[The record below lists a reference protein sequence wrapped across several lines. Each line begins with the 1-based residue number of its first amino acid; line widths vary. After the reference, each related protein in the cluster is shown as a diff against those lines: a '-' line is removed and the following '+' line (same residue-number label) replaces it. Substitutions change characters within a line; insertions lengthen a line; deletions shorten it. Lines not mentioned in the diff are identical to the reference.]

1 MSPDKILYV
10 DDEPMALKYFERLV
24 SPLAPVITTLSGE
37 EGKVVLRERAR
48 EIAVL
53 VTDQRM
59 PGAHGNE
66 LLRFTREYHPRIVRM
81 LTTAYSELGEA
92 IEAINSGEIYR
103 YITKPW
109 ELGSL
114 HADLRNALE
123 LAELRNERD
132 HLLGQKLIVQQ
143 QGLLGSRLASLAM
156 LGGGLFQ
163 GIAHSNAQGNMQVDL
178 HAGDT
183 ALHGFARAALAAGCN
198 VPDAS
203 WNQWDQAGLLQA
215 EAWRGIAIARELRR
229 WQGEFGSDRTPE
241 RAVAVLAQATG
252 GELQGAAVQ
261 LPSAA
266 VLTALLD
273 GNPGEVPA
281 TEAIAWLAWLLWW
294 NAPVQVKA
302 GDEGRWMLLLPPAGD
317 SASAPPP
324 DWLERMI
331 EAFAESP
338 MASH

>member
-24 SPLAPVITTLSGE
+24 SPLAPVITALSVE
-37 EGKVVLRERAR
+37 AGKAVLRERGD

-66 LLRFTREYHPRIVRM
+66 LLRFTREFHPRIVRM

-109 ELGSL
+109 ELASL

-132 HLLGQKLIVQQ
+132 QLLGQKLLVQQ
-143 QGLLGSRLASLAM
+143 QGLLGSRLASLAV
-156 LGGGLFQ
+156 LGYSHVQ
-163 GIAHSNAQGNMQVDL
+163 SDVHSADAAVYS
-178 HAGDT
+178 
-183 ALHGFARAALAAGCN
+183 FARAALAAGCS
-198 VPDAS
+198 VPQAA
-203 WNQWDQAGLLQA
+203 WNQWDHAGLLQA
-215 EAWRGIAIARELRR
+215 EARRGIAMARELSR
-229 WQGEFGSDRTPE
+229 WQREFGNDRSPE
-241 RAVAVLAQATG
+241 RAVFLLAQATG
-252 GELQGAAVQ
+252 GQLHGARVQ
-261 LPSAA
+261 IASAS

-273 GNPGEVPA
+273 GKPGDAPA
-281 TEAIAWLAWLLWW
+281 SEAIGWLAWLLWW
-294 NAPVQVKA
+294 NAPVQVNA
-302 GDEGRWMLLLPPAGD
+302 GAADSWTLQIPAAGIEEAAPPA
-317 SASAPPP
+317 

-331 EAFAESP
+331 EEFSDSP
-338 MASH
+338 LAG

>member
-24 SPLAPVITTLSGE
+24 SPLAPVITALSVE
-37 EGKVVLRERAR
+37 AGKAVLRERAG

-66 LLRFTREYHPRIVRM
+66 LLRFTREFHPRIVRM

-132 HLLGQKLIVQQ
+132 HLLGQKLMVQQ
-143 QGLLGSRLASLAM
+143 QGLLGSRLASLTM
-156 LGGGLFQ
+156 LGAGLIQSDSTGSMQ
-163 GIAHSNAQGNMQVDL
+163 GDL
-178 HAGDT
+178 HAGDA
-183 ALHGFARAALAAGCN
+183 ALHGFASAALSAGCKM
-198 VPDAS
+198 PDAS
-203 WNQWDQAGLLQA
+203 WHQWDQAGLLQA
-215 EAWRGIAIARELRR
+215 EAWRGMAIARELRR
-229 WQGEFGSDRTPE
+229 WQGEFGPDRTPA
-241 RAVAVLAQATG
+241 RAVSMLAKATG
-252 GELQGAAVQ
+252 GQAIGDGVQ
-261 LPSAA
+261 LSSGA

-281 TEAIAWLAWLLWW
+281 TEAIAWLAWLLWR
-294 NAPVQVKA
+294 NAPVQVKVGDA
-302 GDEGRWMLLLPPAGD
+302 GWTLLLPPAGTE
-317 SASAPPP
+317 AAAPPP

-331 EAFAESP
+331 EAFAES
-338 MASH
+338 ATTSS

>member
-24 SPLAPVITTLSGE
+24 SPLAPVITALSVE
-37 EGKVVLRERAR
+37 AGKAVLRERGH

-66 LLRFTREYHPRIVRM
+66 LLRFTREFHPRIVRM

-109 ELGSL
+109 ELASL

-132 HLLGQKLIVQQ
+132 QLLGQKLLVQQ
-143 QGLLGSRLASLAM
+143 QGLLGNRLAGLAV
-156 LGGGLFQ
+156 LGCSQIQ
-163 GIAHSNAQGNMQVDL
+163 GDIPGDV
-178 HAGDT
+178 HAADA
-183 ALHGFARAALAAGCN
+183 ALYRFARAALAAGCS
-198 VPDAS
+198 VPQAA
-203 WNQWDQAGLLQA
+203 WNQWDHAGLLQA
-215 EAWRGIAIARELRR
+215 EARRGMSIARELTR
-229 WQGEFGSDRTPE
+229 WQRELGSDRSPE
-241 RAVAVLAQATG
+241 RAVFLLAQATG
-252 GELQGAAVQ
+252 GQLQGARVQ
-261 LPSAA
+261 IASSS

-273 GNPGEVPA
+273 GKPGDAPA
-281 TEAIAWLAWLLWW
+281 SEAVGWLAWLLWW
-294 NAPVQVKA
+294 NAPVQVDA
-302 GDEGRWMLLLPPAGD
+302 GQGGAAGGWTLQLPSTGVEE
-317 SASAPPP
+317 SAPPT
-324 DWLERMI
+324 DWLESMI
-331 EAFAESP
+331 EEFSDSP
-338 MASH
+338 LAG

>member
-10 DDEPMALKYFERLV
+10 DDEPMALKYFDRLV
-24 SPLAPVITTLSGE
+24 SPLAPVITALSVE
-37 EGKVVLRERAR
+37 EGKAVLRERGH

-66 LLRFTREYHPRIVRM
+66 LLRFTREFHPRIVRM

-109 ELGSL
+109 ELASL

-132 HLLGQKLIVQQ
+132 QLLGQKLLVQQ

-156 LGGGLFQ
+156 LGSSHIQ
-163 GIAHSNAQGNMQVDL
+163 
-178 HAGDT
+178 GDT
-183 ALHGFARAALAAGCN
+183 HAADAALYRFARAALAAGCS
-198 VPDAS
+198 VPQAA
-203 WNQWDQAGLLQA
+203 WNQWDHAGLLQA
-215 EAWRGIAIARELRR
+215 EARRGMAMARELSR
-229 WQGEFGSDRTPE
+229 WQGEFGSDRSPE
-241 RAVAVLAQATG
+241 RAVFLLAQATG
-252 GELQGAAVQ
+252 GQLQGARVQ
-261 LPSAA
+261 IASSS

-273 GNPGEVPA
+273 GKPGDAPLS
-281 TEAIAWLAWLLWW
+281 EAVGWLAWLLWW
-294 NAPVQVKA
+294 NAPVQIDAAQGPAA
-302 GDEGRWMLLLPPAGD
+302 GGWTLQLPAAGIEEVAPPA
-317 SASAPPP
+317 

-331 EAFAESP
+331 EQFSDSP
-338 MASH
+338 LAG

>member
-24 SPLAPVITTLSGE
+24 SPLAPVITALSVE
-37 EGKVVLRERAR
+37 EGKSVLRERGH

-66 LLRFTREYHPRIVRM
+66 LLRFTREFHPRIVRM

-109 ELGSL
+109 ELASL

-132 HLLGQKLIVQQ
+132 HLLGQKLLVQQ
-143 QGLLGSRLASLAM
+143 QGLLASRLASLTV
-156 LGGGLFQ
+156 LGSSQIQ
-163 GIAHSNAQGNMQVDL
+163 GDL
-178 HAGDT
+178 HAADA
-183 ALHGFARAALAAGCN
+183 ALYRFARAALATGCS
-198 VPDAS
+198 VPQAP
-203 WNQWDQAGLLQA
+203 WNQWDHAGLLQA
-215 EAWRGIAIARELRR
+215 EARRGMAMARELSR
-229 WQGEFGSDRTPE
+229 WQSEFGSDRSPE
-241 RAVAVLAQATG
+241 RAVFLLAQATG
-252 GELQGAAVQ
+252 GQLQGANVQ
-261 LPSAA
+261 IASSS

-273 GNPGEVPA
+273 GKPGEVPSG
-281 TEAIAWLAWLLWW
+281 EAVAWLAWLLWW
-294 NAPVQVKA
+294 NAPVQVIEGAA
-302 GDEGRWMLLLPPAGD
+302 GSWTLQVPSVGFEE
-317 SASAPPP
+317 SAPTA

-331 EAFAESP
+331 EEFSENPLAG
-338 MASH
+338 